1 MGVTELS
8 EAVAA
13 YNTITASSEF
23 HEMERLRIKA
33 SHDEAQALYNAE
45 KKKAMSIAKKMLIR
59 KRPIEEVVED
69 TGLTRKEVEN
79 LKSVK

>member
-1 MGVTELS
+1 MS

-33 SHDEAQALYNAE
+33 SHDEAQALYNAGE
-45 KKKAMSIAKKMLIR
+45 KAKKALSIEIAKTMLDSSES
-59 KRPIEEVVED
+59 IEKIITY

-79 LKSVK
+79 LKSTN